1 MEDTQRQVDFLLE
14 KLQLQ
19 RGAKILDLACG
30 FGRHS
35 LALARRGFSVT
46 GVDITPDYVRY
57 AREQAESEG
66 LDARFLCADIREVQ
80 FEGEFDAVLNIA
92 DGAIGYLENDAENR
106 KIFEAAAKALKP
118 GGRHFMDVMN
128 GDYADCHFPCQLW
141 EAGEKCLTLS
151 RFEWNRETRTLL
163 YG

>member
-1 MEDTQRQVDFLLE
+1 MKTMASDWYRKVWMLDIQNQSWVEDTQRQVDFLLE

-80 FEGEFDAVLNIA
+80 FEGEFDAVLNMA
-92 DGAIGYLENDAENR
+92 DGAIGYLKTTR
-106 KIFEAAAKALKP
+106 KTAKFSRRLQKRSSPAA
-118 GGRHFMDVMN
+118 VT
-128 GDYADCHFPCQLW
+128 LW
-141 EAGEKCLTLS
+141 TL
-151 RFEWNRETRTLL
+151 
-163 YG
+163 